1 MDTHRRGKLVFICG
15 KMAAG
20 KSTLSKELAAREDAV
35 HLAQDGLLGALY
47 PGEFTDLAA
56 FVKYST
62 RLQSVLT
69 PHIVALLTKGVSVV
83 LDFAANTK
91 RQRAWF
97 RQLIEMS
104 GSAHE
109 LHFIVVSD
117 ELCKRQL
124 KQRSQELGLPPGAKW
139 TTEADFEE
147 VTAYFDPA
155 AVDEGFN
162 VIRHE
167 RHA

>member
-1 MDTHRRGKLVFICG
+1 MDTHRSGRLLFIRGKR
-15 KMAAG
+15 AAG

-35 HLAQDGLLGALY
+35 HFAQDGLLEGLY
-47 PGEFTDLAA
+47 PGEFIELAA

-69 PHIVALLTKGVSVV
+69 PHIVALLTKGISVV
-83 LDFAANTK
+83 LDFPANTK
-91 RQRAWF
+91 TQRAWF

-104 GSAHE
+104 GSDHE
-109 LHFIVVSD
+109 LHLIVASD

-124 KQRSQELGLPPGAKW
+124 KQRSEELGLPPGAKW

-147 VTAYFDPA
+147 VTAYFDPP

>member
-1 MDTHRRGKLVFICG
+1 MDTHRGGRLLFICG

-35 HLAQDGLLGALY
+35 HFAQDGLLEGLY
-47 PGEFTDLAA
+47 PGEFIELAA

-69 PHIVALLTKGVSVV
+69 PHIVALLTKGISVV
-83 LDFAANTK
+83 LDFPANTK
-91 RQRAWF
+91 TQRAWF

-104 GSAHE
+104 GSDHE
-109 LHFIVVSD
+109 LHLIVASD

-124 KQRSQELGLPPGAKW
+124 KQRSEALGLPPGAKW

-147 VTAYFDPA
+147 VTAYFDPP

>member
-1 MDTHRRGKLVFICG
+1 MDTHRRGKLFFICG

-47 PGEFTDLAA
+47 PGEFIDLAA

-69 PHIVALLTKGVSVV
+69 PHIVALLTKGVS
-83 LDFAANTK
+83 
-91 RQRAWF
+91 
-97 RQLIEMS
+97 
-104 GSAHE
+104 HE
-109 LHFIVVSD
+109 LHFIVASD

-147 VTAYFDPA
+147 VTAYFDPPV
-155 AVDEGFN
+155 VDEGFN

-167 RHA
+167 RHV

>member
-1 MDTHRRGKLVFICG
+1 MQTDRRAKLLFICG

-35 HLAQDGLLGALY
+35 HLAQDGLLEALY
-47 PGEFTDLAA
+47 PGEFIDLAT

-62 RLQSVLT
+62 RLQCVLT

-104 GSAHE
+104 GSDHE
-109 LHFIVVSD
+109 LHFIVASD

-124 KQRSQELGLPPGAKW
+124 KQRSEELGLPPGAKW
-139 TTEADFEE
+139 TTEAHFEE
-147 VTAYFDPA
+147 VTAYFDPPV
-155 AVDEGFN
+155 VDEGFN
-162 VIRHE
+162 VVRHE
-167 RHA
+167 RHG

>member
-1 MDTHRRGKLVFICG
+1 MDAHRRGKLLFICG

-35 HLAQDGLLGALY
+35 HLSLDGLLGALY
-47 PGEFTDLAA
+47 PGELIDLAA

-83 LDFAANTK
+83 LDFPANTK

-97 RQLIEMS
+97 RQLLEMS
-104 GSAHE
+104 GSDHE
-109 LHFIVVSD
+109 LHFIMASD
-117 ELCKRQL
+117 EVCKRQL
-124 KQRSQELGLPPGAKW
+124 KQRSQELGLPPDAKW

-147 VTAYFDPA
+147 VTAYFDPP

-162 VIRHE
+162 IIRHE

>member
-1 MDTHRRGKLVFICG
+1 MDIHRTRKLLFLCG

-20 KSTLSKELAAREDAV
+20 KSTLSRELAAREDAV
-35 HLAQDGLLGALY
+35 HLAQDVLLEALY

-56 FVKYST
+56 FVKYSS
-62 RLQSVLT
+62 RLQTVLT
-69 PHIVALLTKGVSVV
+69 PHIVALLMKGVSVV
-83 LDFAANTK
+83 LDFPANTK

-97 RQLIEMS
+97 RQLIETS
-104 GSAHE
+104 GSDHE
-109 LHFIVVSD
+109 LHFIVASD
-117 ELCKRQL
+117 ELCKSQL

-139 TTEADFEE
+139 TTEADFDEI
-147 VTAYFDPA
+147 TSHFDPP

>member
-83 LDFAANTK
+83 LDFAANTR

-104 GSAHE
+104 GSDHE
-109 LHFIVVSD
+109 LHFIVACD

-124 KQRSQELGLPPGAKW
+124 RQRSQELGLPSGAKW

-147 VTAYFDPA
+147 VTAYFDPP

>member
-1 MDTHRRGKLVFICG
+1 MMGPNCG
-15 KMAAG
+15 KKITNVVAVTRPRQRGM
-20 KSTLSKELAAREDAV
+20 SKDR
-35 HLAQDGLLGALY
+35 
-47 PGEFTDLAA
+47 
-56 FVKYST
+56 
-62 RLQSVLT
+62 SVLT
-69 PHIVALLTKGVSVV
+69 PHIVALLTKGVSVF
-83 LDFAANTK
+83 LDFPANTK

-104 GSAHE
+104 GSDHE
-109 LHFIVVSD
+109 LHFIVASD

-139 TTEADFEE
+139 TTAADFDEI
-147 VTAYFDPA
+147 TAYFDPP
-155 AVDEGFN
+155 VLDEGFN